1 MTDGPLSGRVA
12 VVTGAAIPIA
22 AGPQELVGTRLYLV
36 GDGAAWVTG
45 QTIFVDGGAVPRL

>member
-1 MTDGPLSGRVA
+1 MGRGSHYA
-12 VVTGAAIPIA
+12 CSKLARSCLT
-22 AGPQELVGTRLYLV
+22 LYLV